1 MSKMCPDILTT
12 KPLAT
17 KLKTGILQQGE
28 GVSVSETSAA
38 PKILSESKRKI
49 STTVEICITID
60 FVPPPKKKLLKE
72 SQIFMTL
79 KYLYIHFYNLF
90 AI

>member
-1 MSKMCPDILTT
+1 MSKICPDILTT

-17 KLKTGILQQGE
+17 KLKTGILQQ

-60 FVPPPKKKLLKE
+60 FVPPQKKLLKE